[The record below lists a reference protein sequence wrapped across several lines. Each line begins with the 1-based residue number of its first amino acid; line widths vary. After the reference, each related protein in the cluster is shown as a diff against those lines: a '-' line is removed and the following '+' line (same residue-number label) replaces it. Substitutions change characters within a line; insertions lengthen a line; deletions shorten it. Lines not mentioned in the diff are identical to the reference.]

1 MSVTFNGQDLS
12 ALDGVRITNVTPARP
27 SYTRHKVSIPG
38 RPGSY
43 DFGNAQA
50 EDYAISVG
58 ITIVASG
65 RVQLRARINALF
77 AALDGKGA
85 LVASGISC
93 QAQVFDNVTFDE
105 SMAGTAARGNITF
118 ECDST

>member
-43 DFGNAQA
+43 DFGNNQA

-65 RVQLRARINALF
+65 RAQLRSRIDGLF
-77 AALDGKGA
+77 TTLDGKGT
-85 LVASGISC
+85 LTTTGISC
-93 QAQVFDNVTFDE
+93 EAQVFDVVTFDE
-105 SMAGTAARGNITF
+105 NMAGTVARGTIIF

>member
-1 MSVTFNGQDLS
+1 MSVTFNSQDLS

-27 SYTRHKVSIPG
+27 SYARHKVAIPG

-65 RVQLRARINALF
+65 RSELRTRIDGLF
-77 AALDGKGA
+77 TALDGKGT
-85 LVASGISC
+85 LTTTGISC
-93 QAQVFDNVTFDE
+93 EAQVFDVVTFDE
-105 SMAGTAARGNITF
+105 NMAGTVARGTIIF
-118 ECDST
+118 ECDS